1 MPNRQQIIDM
11 ETRFWQA
18 MKDKDPDAA
27 KTMIAKEALVTGPS
41 GTMRIDPEKFAKET
55 REGQWR
61 LDDFELKDME
71 VLFPT
76 EDVGIVIYKA
86 HETGELKGKPM
97 DMEAADSSV
106 WVREGGE
113 WKCALHTETI
123 LQPQKQAEKQP
134 EPA

>member
-1 MPNRQQIIDM
+1 MPNRQQIIEM
-11 ETRFWQA
+11 EMRFWRA

-41 GTMRIDPEKFAKET
+41 GTMRIDPDKFAGET

-61 LDDFELKDME
+61 LDDFELKDID

-76 EDVGIVIYKA
+76 EDVGIITYKA

-123 LQPQKQAEKQP
+123 LQPQKQP